1 MLGLFSF
8 IFSAWL
14 TGNHPLESRGKHFK
28 KYIREVNI
36 LLYEIKKGEMYMKIY
51 IVKNVFIYDGC
62 VDDYYNCYKENIEKI
77 FDCEEKAIRYIQDKI
92 KDMLDLKLKILE
104 AKEKVN
110 KEECCRE
117 KCLNCIA
124 CDDYIS
130 LDVIPTTDEIKE
142 THEVEYDEERKK
154 ISKYIYETYEVE

>member
-1 MLGLFSF
+1 MDSF
-8 IFSAWL
+8 FYIFSVANGEPPIGIPWE
-14 TGNHPLESRGKHFK
+14 TFQN
-28 KYIREVNI
+28 IREVNM

-62 VDDYYNCYKENIEKI
+62 VDDYYNCYEENIEKI

-130 LDVIPTTDEIKE
+130 LDIIPTADEIKE
-142 THEVEYDEERKK
+142 THEVEYNEERM
-154 ISKYIYETYEVE
+154 IAHSKYIYETYEVE

>member
-1 MLGLFSF
+1 
-8 IFSAWL
+8 
-14 TGNHPLESRGKHFK
+14 
-28 KYIREVNI
+28 
-36 LLYEIKKGEMYMKIY
+36 MKIY

-62 VDDYYNCYKENIEKI
+62 VDDYYNCYEENIEKI

-130 LDVIPTTDEIKE
+130 LDIIPTADEIKE
-142 THEVEYDEERKK
+142 THEVEYNEERM
-154 ISKYIYETYEVE
+154 IEHSKYIYETYEVE

>member
-1 MLGLFSF
+1 
-8 IFSAWL
+8 
-14 TGNHPLESRGKHFK
+14 
-28 KYIREVNI
+28 
-36 LLYEIKKGEMYMKIY
+36 MKIY
-51 IVKNVFIYDGC
+51 IVKHVWSYDG
-62 VDDYYNCYKENIEKI
+62 VDDFSNCYEEDIKKI
-77 FDCEEKAIRYIQDKI
+77 FDCEEKAIGYIQDKI
-92 KDMLDLKLKILE
+92 KDMLDLKMKILE

-117 KCLNCIA
+117 KCFNCIA

-142 THEVEYDEERKK
+142 THEVEYNEEHKE